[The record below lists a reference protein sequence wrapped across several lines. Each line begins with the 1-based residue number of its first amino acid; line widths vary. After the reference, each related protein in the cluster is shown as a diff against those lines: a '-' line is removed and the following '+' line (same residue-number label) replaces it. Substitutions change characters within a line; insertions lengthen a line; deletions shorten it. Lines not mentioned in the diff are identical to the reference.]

1 MNQSKK
7 AIKRQ
12 LTLKEPVKL
21 RYRKLKDGNKSL
33 YLDIYW
39 NGVRTY
45 DFLFL
50 YLVPEIDEFAQRQ
63 NQIILEKAIKSKA
76 QKTLYLLKGY
86 EQVNNSTPTQRVRQ
100 KQPRKTG
107 LRLLD
112 FVQRYAEERKK
123 PGQTINEGRCGSVLT
138 IKRHLE
144 TFGAKNKMLEDVDT
158 EFCKN
163 FIDYLKNA
171 KDLHTN
177 IQRARKLSD
186 STIYLKYSILKSILK
201 EAEKLKLIKENP
213 MDNLPSCYR
222 IKCPDNN
229 KCYLEKNELEMLR
242 KASCPTPQ
250 LKEAFLFSCLTGL
263 RKSDIEE
270 LTWEQI
276 TRHDGKYQLTKKI
289 KKTQKW
295 LTIPLSAQACK
306 YLPLHT
312 KYSTGL
318 VFTSLNSNTLSTQI
332 KEWARNS
339 GIKNK
344 KVTFHTAR
352 HTFATLELTLGAD
365 LYTVSQL
372 LGHKNVTTTQTYA
385 KVVNKQKEHAI
396 SLIDDCFKVTK
407 E

>member
-39 NGVRTY
+39 KGVRTY

-76 QKTLYLLKGY
+76 QKTLHLLKGH
-86 EQVNNSTPTQRVRQ
+86 EQMDYSKKETRKRE
-100 KQPRKTG
+100 PRKKTG

-123 PGQTINEGRCGSVLT
+123 PGQTINQGRCGSVLT

-144 TFGAKNKMLEDVDT
+144 KFGAKNKMLEDVDT
-158 EFCKN
+158 EFCMK

-177 IQRARKLSD
+177 MQRERKLSD
-186 STIYLKYSILKSILK
+186 STIYLKYCILKSILK
-201 EAEKLKLIKENP
+201 EAEKMKLIKENP
-213 MDNLPSCYR
+213 MDYLPSSYH
-222 IKCPDNN
+222 IKCPDNT

-242 KASCPTPQ
+242 KASCPIPQ

-295 LTIPLSAQACK
+295 LTIPLSAQACQ
-306 YLPLHT
+306 YLPPHT

-318 VFTSLNSNTLSTQI
+318 VFTSLNSSTLSTQI

-339 GIKNK
+339 GIRNK

-352 HTFATLELTLGAD
+352 HTFATLELTLGVD

-385 KVVNKQKEHAI
+385 KVVSKQKEHAV
-396 SLIDDCFKVTK
+396 SLIDDCFKVTG